1 MSQQSHDE
9 QTARLMSV
17 AVDWRRVITGVLIGI
32 PIAAA
37 TYVGSQRVTEYAMA
51 EINRRLEV
59 QRTTMRE
66 DAARFEARVQR
77 DIDALRADVRE
88 LRAEQKQQERRR

>member
-88 LRAEQKQQERRR
+88 LRAEQKHQERRR